1 MSAELATV
9 LTAALTTLGVVGAGL
24 GKALVQMR
32 ASRKAGVTN
41 ETVKEMDPAPR
52 PVDGFVDLTDGL
64 WGEIARLREDQQE
77 DRELLQRTRREL
89 VETQKEISA
98 ERKLREIAVDY
109 IGKLHAWISRNMQ
122 DGVRPPQ
129 VPEELAP
136 HIDLPSR

>member
-9 LTAALTTLGVVGAGL
+9 LAAAFTTLGVIGAGL

-32 ASRKAGVTN
+32 ASRKAGVSN
-41 ETVKEMDPAPR
+41 ETVQGMAPAPA
-52 PVDGFVDLTDGL
+52 PVDGFVDLTEGL
-64 WGEIARLREDQQE
+64 WGEITRLREDQEE

-89 VETQKEISA
+89 ADTQREITA
-98 ERKLREIAVDY
+98 ERRLRRVAVEY
-109 IGKLHAWISRNMQ
+109 IGKLHAWIGTHLQ
-122 DGVRPPQ
+122 DDVQPPK